1 MVPGLPPSSQS
12 KPLAQSVHQLSR
24 SIGPGLLAGTIPL
37 ESQKLSATAILRD
50 GDSFAAALDRAIMRS
65 GKLIEAKAQQ
75 VD

>member
-1 MVPGLPPSSQS
+1 
-12 KPLAQSVHQLSR
+12 LSR